1 MKTRDIEMENI
12 PNYWK
17 KAHTDLSKEYS
28 KLEKE
33 HYALQDRMKVVEEIL
48 ELVQIMLDGTL
59 ENTINLILGKE
70 SKNV

>member
-1 MKTRDIEMENI
+1 MENI

-17 KAHTDLSKEYS
+17 NAHTDLSKEYS
-28 KLEKE
+28 KLESE
-33 HYALQDRMKVVEEIL
+33 HYALQDRMKAAEEIL
-48 ELVQIMLDGTL
+48 ELVQIMLDVKL